1 RRWLGRRRTLVAGLG
16 AAFLVAAV
24 CLAVSTSLLMLAN
37 GREREATA
45 LTSQR
50 EEEVKAERDRT
61 QGCFELARQ
70 AVATFCN
77 RVNEDPRLREKDLDG
92 LRHQLLKNG
101 MRFYEKLGE
110 QQSGSPTLQAE
121 RGQTLFQL
129 PNITLAIGSVG
140 ETREAYQKAKALFEE
155 LARDFPAEAK
165 YLRNLAKAHRGL
177 ASCYARTGQLHKA
190 EADYRQ
196 AALLAERAVHQQTTD
211 PVSRH

>member
-1 RRWLGRRRTLVAGLG
+1 
-16 AAFLVAAV
+16 
-24 CLAVSTSLLMLAN
+24 
-37 GREREATA
+37 
-45 LTSQR
+45 
-50 EEEVKAERDRT
+50 
-61 QGCFELARQ
+61 
-70 AVATFCN
+70 
-77 RVNEDPRLREKDLDG
+77 LDG

-121 RGQTLFQL
+121 RGQTLFQIA
-129 PNITLAIGSVG
+129 NITLAIGSVG
-140 ETREAYQKAKALFEE
+140 ETREAYQKAQALFEE

-211 PVSRH
+211 PVSRHELAIIYLNHGNLYKDARLRWRKDLAPYADLPDRAQALYMKARAIEEQLVGEFPNVGEYRS